1 MGEKN
6 GTGNSSCTRYRHIQ
20 LAKSLVNLSNV
31 QKQKARD
38 AKTNVLDSSLRA
50 AQKQVELL
58 TSTNRKIIA
67 STLRDAHGN

>member
-1 MGEKN
+1 MVRNTDYIYGGKN

-38 AKTNVLDSSLRA
+38 AKTDVLDSLRV
-50 AQKQVELL
+50 AQKQVEL
-58 TSTNRKIIA
+58 
-67 STLRDAHGN
+67 